1 MFRQRPRSLVPAAT
15 RWIAPSVLLVVIGV
29 TGPCSSGGQQ
39 HPEVSPTGAYQ
50 IELSLNGGDFRP
62 VTIGPDG
69 QGCPQF
75 SSVEDAERTC
85 FIAKELIPNK
95 IGGEAYGELNDRLT
109 PAFDALVWRAR
120 ADADVS
126 VCERG
131 GLEGAFLA
139 DCTQAA
145 QDPSY
150 VYERGAFR
158 VRVPIG
164 GAVPNPSASP

>member
-1 MFRQRPRSLVPAAT
+1 MPAVT
-15 RWIAPSVLLVVIGV
+15 RWIAPSILAVVVGV

-39 HPEVSPTGAYQ
+39 RPEVSPTGAYE

-62 VTIGPDG
+62 VTIGREG
-69 QGCPQF
+69 EGCERF
-75 SSVEDAERTC
+75 AGYEDAERTC
-85 FIAKELIPNK
+85 FIAKELIPSK
-95 IGGEAYGELNDRLT
+95 IGGEAYGELNDRHT

-126 VCERG
+126 VCDRG

-139 DCTQAA
+139 DCTRAA

-150 VYERGAFR
+150 IYERGAFR

-164 GAVPNPSASP
+164 GAVPNPSPSP